1 MAKGST
7 GRTYIALILASY
19 LIIFAL
25 FFKALHRKDLQIPW
39 LWVHD
44 FLLQLSHL
52 NMLCYQ
58 GSLTSW
64 YLDGEQL
71 PDNGSR
77 LTSHHRLSASVP
89 LTGSRCWCRGACG
102 KPWIYV
108 LSLSAIARST
118 LLFVLFF
125 SSNAFSIM
133 ITHQFLDNSIS
144 PYGSLTYYCRSCP
157 GIWGIWKDGWSWLVL
172 IPLVGASAEH
182 GHAWWLVMGL
192 VFACGWP
199 ELLNERVKGA
209 SKTMFLRACRTV
221 GSPGLVSFDSFRFA
235 GFSETASKATTGSP
249 CFHGW

>member
-1 MAKGST
+1 MALGPWFSST
-7 GRTYIALILASY
+7 TFTSQHALLPGEFDLLVPGWWAVARQWQSINQSSPLECLSTN
-19 LIIFAL
+19 
-25 FFKALHRKDLQIPW
+25 HRQSLLVSW
-39 LWVHD
+39 CLW
-44 FLLQLSHL
+44 QTM
-52 NMLCYQ
+52 NLCISICNCKKY
-58 GSLTSW
+58 
-64 YLDGEQL
+64 
-71 PDNGSR
+71 
-77 LTSHHRLSASVP
+77 
-89 LTGSRCWCRGACG
+89 
-102 KPWIYV
+102 
-108 LSLSAIARST
+108 
-118 LLFVLFF
+118 FLFF

-144 PYGSLTYYCRSCP
+144 PYGSLTYYCQSCR

-172 IPLVGASAEH
+172 IHLVGASAEH

>member
-25 FFKALHRKDLQIPW
+25 SFKALHRKDLQIPW

-108 LSLSAIARST
+108 SLSAIARST
-118 LLFVLFF
+118 FCFF

-157 GIWGIWKDGWSWLVL
+157 GIWGIWKDGWS
-172 IPLVGASAEH
+172 VGADTS
-182 GHAWWLVMGL
+182 
-192 VFACGWP
+192 
-199 ELLNERVKGA
+199 
-209 SKTMFLRACRTV
+209 CR
-221 GSPGLVSFDSFRFA
+221 
-235 GFSETASKATTGSP
+235 GFSWAWTCLMTCDGTCICLRVAWAFEWEGERSQQDNVSEGL
-249 CFHGW
+249 